1 MRRMP
6 RSWFSYKTDPNEA
19 YRRKQRAKKRRKKHF
34 VFADLFP
41 AERFINLDKDE
52 GNRRK
57 DFGSRPQKVYD
68 ATGQSDVSD
77 RSP

>member
-6 RSWFSYKTDPNEA
+6 RSWFSYETDPNEA

-34 VFADLFP
+34 AFADLFP
-41 AERFINLDKDE
+41 AEHFINLDKDE

-57 DFGSRPQKVYD
+57 DFGIRPPKVYD